1 MSRFPAVLFASLLL
15 LATVQSASAQ
25 SAGGGNA
32 QKTRVVM
39 QVSDDDPGKWN
50 MVMANARNLQKA
62 LGAANVDIEI
72 VAYGPGIGMLK
83 AGSPVAARVRE
94 ANADGVSLN
103 ACENT
108 MAGQNLKKQDMNPAA
123 GYVPSGVVEIVRKQQ
138 AGYAYLRP

>member
-1 MSRFPAVLFASLLL
+1 MSRFLTVLFGALVL
-15 LATVQSASAQ
+15 LATAQSASAQ
-25 SAGGGNA
+25 AAGAGGA

-39 QVSDDDPGKWN
+39 QVSDDDQGKWN
-50 MVMANARNLQKA
+50 LAIGNARNLQKG

-72 VAYGPGIGMLK
+72 VVFGPGIGMLK
-83 AGSPVAARVRE
+83 AGSPVAMRVRE
-94 ANADGVSLN
+94 ANADGIALN

-108 MAGQNLKKQDMNPAA
+108 MAGQHLKQEDMNPAV

>member
-1 MSRFPAVLFASLLL
+1 MSRFLTALFASLLL
-15 LATVQSASAQ
+15 LATVQSANAQ
-25 SAGGGNA
+25 SAGATGA

-39 QVSDDDPGKWN
+39 QVSDDDEGKWN
-50 MVMANARNLQKA
+50 LAMGNARNLQKG

-72 VAYGPGIGMLK
+72 VVFGPGIGMLK

-94 ANADGVSLN
+94 AKADGVSLN

-108 MAGQNLKKQDMNPAA
+108 MAGQDLAKKDMNPAA